1 VGRAGRIVAWCAGA
15 LALALV
21 LAQVL
26 LPGIAASRIS
36 SRVGRYGQVRSVSVS
51 AWPAVK
57 LLWGNADSVSV
68 RAGSLRI
75 SPAQTAE
82 LLSEASG
89 VSSLTLTAARVREG
103 PLQLTDASLRK
114 HGRRLAAQGTMS
126 EAAVQAALP
135 AGIRL
140 RLLSS
145 EDGRVT
151 VRASGSTSVLG
162 LLGRGASVDV
172 LAGASAGAL
181 IARPLGAPFGAVH
194 LTLFA
199 SPHVYVEAI
208 AVKQVPAS
216 AQAASYL
223 LAMRARL
230 R

>member
-1 VGRAGRIVAWCAGA
+1 VGRAGRIVAWSAGA
-15 LALALV
+15 LVALLV

-36 SRVGRYGQVRSVSVS
+36 SRVSRYGEVRSVSVS
-51 AWPAVK
+51 AWPAVE
-57 LLWGNADSVSV
+57 LLWGNADSVNV
-68 RAGSLRI
+68 RARSLRI
-75 SPAQTAE
+75 SPAQTVK
-82 LLSEASG
+82 LLSEAGG
-89 VSSLTLTAARVREG
+89 VGSLTLTAASVREG

-114 HGRRLAAQGTMS
+114 NGRELTAQGTMS

-145 EDGRVT
+145 ERGQVR
-151 VRASGSTSVLG
+151 VRATGRTSVLG
-162 LLGRGASVDV
+162 LLGGASVDV
-172 LAGASAGAL
+172 LAGASRGEL
-181 IARPLGAPFGAVH
+181 IARPLGAPFGALH

-199 SPHVYVEAI
+199 NPRVYVEAI
-208 AVKQVPAS
+208 AVRQLPRSVRAP
-216 AQAASYL
+216 SYL